1 MDLCLF
7 NYKERA
13 VALHIVQSLHV
24 VFRVLAVVVN
34 EARYSIYY
42 AGLNLANEFRRDVY
56 LRIF

>member
-42 AGLNLANEFRRDVY
+42 AGLNLVNEFRRDVHM
-56 LRIF
+56 RIF